1 MRQMMQITEYCKPNL
16 ITEYLN
22 TKIDHVK
29 ANQDTKKLETLMHD
43 FEKAYDLP
51 KGTYANGKK
60 LDTIVKG
67 AQEILGDKT
76 VIQIWLPSIND
87 KNKYNENCFNCFGTT
102 KQIAKDVV
110 GLMPF
115 TKEPIRDS
123 NAAKSLFYGK
133 DHISNG
139 NYLPFLAYSDT
150 FYVKQNAE
158 LINGI
163 PTFYLVRYYESFM

>member
-1 MRQMMQITEYCKPNL
+1 MRQMMQISEYCKPNL
-16 ITEYLN
+16 ITEYLSA
-22 TKIDHVK
+22 KIDHVK
-29 ANQDTKKLETLMHD
+29 ADKDIKKLEALMHE
-43 FEKAYDLP
+43 FEKQYNLP
-51 KGTYANGKK
+51 KGMWANGRK

-67 AQEILGDKT
+67 AQEILGDET
-76 VIQIWLPSIND
+76 VIQIWLPSTND
-87 KNKYNENCFNCFGTT
+87 KDKYNENCFNCFGTT

-115 TKEPIRDS
+115 TKDPIRDA

-158 LINGI
+158 MKDGV
-163 PTFYLVRYYESFM
+163 PTFYLVKYYQSFL